1 MSSANLVSLIFVRE
15 TNYNEIPADS
25 PDWETLR
32 FTSESLTATPQVSQ
46 SEEIR
51 SDRMVGDQ
59 FKTSTDVSGGFDFEF
74 SADTFDALIDGA
86 MMSTPIG
93 GVWKIGAE
101 DISFV
106 MELNYTDL
114 TANNVIDFSG
124 ERVNTMD
131 IGFTFGEAINGSFG
145 MAGASV
151 AAVSDSAVGAGNIAP
166 ATTTRIMN
174 AVSDLSG
181 ITIDGTSFTGCLRAI
196 NLNINNNLRPAECI
210 GSDTPQD
217 QILGTAE
224 ITGTIEAYLTDVT
237 VQWYTD
243 KVLNQVPMSISFTL
257 TDGTSSYEFTI
268 PNAKISGD
276 TPDATGINT
285 DVMITADFTALYDA
299 TADSSLVITKS

>member
-1 MSSANLVSLIFVRE
+1 VVKE
-15 TNYNEIPADS
+15 TTYNQIPVDS

-59 FKTSTDVSGGFDFEF
+59 FKTSTDVGGGFDFEF
-74 SADTFDALIDGA
+74 SADTYDSLIDGA
-86 MMSTPIG
+86 MMSTPVA

-101 DISFV
+101 DISFS

-114 TANNVIDFSG
+114 SANNVIDFSG
-124 ERVNTMD
+124 ERVGTMD
-131 IGFTFGEAINGSFG
+131 IGFTFGEAINGAFE
-145 MAGASV
+145 MAGATVVS
-151 AAVSDSAVGAGNIAP
+151 ASDSAVGAGNIAP

-181 ITIDGTSFTGCLRAI
+181 IQIDGVAFTGCLRAI

-224 ITGTIEAYLTDVT
+224 VTGSIEAYLTDVT

-243 KVLNQVPMSISFTL
+243 KVLNQVPMAISFAL
-257 TDGTSSYEFTI
+257 TDGTTTYTFNI

-276 TPDATGINT
+276 TPDATGINS